1 MQSGDFVPEGSGA
14 APEESE
20 AADFPLADFARGDFV
35 KGVSA
40 AAELGFPGSVR
51 EVSIA
56 GAVLATVEFR
66 WSVPISPV
74 CQPGSR

>member
-1 MQSGDFVPEGSGA
+1 MTVIGDQ
-14 APEESE
+14 
-20 AADFPLADFARGDFV
+20 AADRLGDVYFERGDF
-35 KGVSA
+35 A

-74 CQPGSR
+74 GQPGSR